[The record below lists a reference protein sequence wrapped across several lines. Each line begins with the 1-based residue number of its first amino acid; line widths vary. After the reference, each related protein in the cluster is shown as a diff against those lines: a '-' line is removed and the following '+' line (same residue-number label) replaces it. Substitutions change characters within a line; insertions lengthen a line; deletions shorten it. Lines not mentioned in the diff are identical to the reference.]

1 MEVIKYEIYRAPVDA
16 NRVKVKMSTHFEA
29 VRLGS
34 GLALVAPTLLGK
46 HPHTQASHVIKTTP
60 KILLHML

>member
-1 MEVIKYEIYRAPVDA
+1 MEAIKYVIYRAPVNA
-16 NRVKVKMSTHFEA
+16 YRVKVKRSTHFEA

-46 HPHTQASHVIKTTP
+46 HPHTHRQVT
-60 KILLHML
+60 

>member
-16 NRVKVKMSTHFEA
+16 YRVKVKISTHFEA

-46 HPHTQASHVIKTTP
+46 HPHTHRQVT
-60 KILLHML
+60 